1 MRFPLFEVS
10 IQRRDYCA
18 TAYVVAPSQDA
29 AWMTVI
35 DHEEELGLGH
45 EDLTIRRFDD
55 KIDEE
60 LELGLDTL
68 LETAPVGFASFCDL
82 GWVAHTAP
90 VQQLKL
96 FRTIDR
102 KGGNVYAIAP
112 NIDIAVS
119 VFTTEL
125 RIPKGET
132 RLLHISDGTADL
144 PPELLCNLPRLL
156 EFGPVGIAVLDAEE
170 KRWSVF

>member
-1 MRFPLFEVS
+1 MRFQLFEIT
-10 IQRRDYCA
+10 IQRRDYRA
-18 TAYVVAPSQDA
+18 TAFVVASSRDA

-35 DHEEELGLGH
+35 NHEEELGLEH

-60 LELGLDTL
+60 LELDLDNL
-68 LETAPVGFASFCDL
+68 LETAPVGFASFCEL

-96 FRTIDR
+96 FRTIDP
-102 KGGNVYAIAP
+102 KGSNVYAIAP
-112 NIDIAVS
+112 NIDMAVS

-132 RLLHISDGTADL
+132 RLLHISDGMADL
-144 PPELLCNLPRLL
+144 PDEIVCNLPRLL
-156 EFGPVGIAVLDAEE
+156 EFGPVGIAVFDADE
-170 KRWSVF
+170 KRWFVC

>member
-1 MRFPLFEVS
+1 MRFQLFEII
-10 IQRRDYCA
+10 IQRREYRT

-35 DHEEELGLGH
+35 DHEEELGLEH

-55 KIDEE
+55 RIDDE

-68 LETAPVGFASFCDL
+68 LETAPVGFASFCGI
-82 GWVAHTAP
+82 GWVPHIAP

-102 KGGNVYAIAP
+102 KGDNVYAIAP

-125 RIPKGET
+125 RVPRGET
-132 RLLHISDGTADL
+132 RLLHISDGMADL
-144 PPELLCNLPRLL
+144 PGDLLCNLPRLL
-156 EFGPVGIAVLDAEE
+156 EFGPIGIAVFDAED
-170 KRWSVF
+170 KRWFVC